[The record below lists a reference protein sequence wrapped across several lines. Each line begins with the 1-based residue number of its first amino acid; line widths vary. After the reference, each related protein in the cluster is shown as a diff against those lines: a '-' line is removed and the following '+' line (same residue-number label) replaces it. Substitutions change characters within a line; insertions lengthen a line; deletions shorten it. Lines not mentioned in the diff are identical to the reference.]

1 VGGTTITRRRA
12 LVLGAAAG
20 LGSLLV
26 RPFSA
31 LGRGAPA
38 RARAFGL
45 AVVPGDFEGA
55 TSRVL
60 RAPRRFDVLGVRGP
74 DAARGRF
81 EVRVRRRGGTWSPW
95 VVLAVHGDHAPD
107 TGTGERASDPV
118 WAGGCDE
125 LQLRTSSPL
134 RGELRVH
141 FVSVPAAGR
150 RRAAAGAATASKQTP
165 KQQATPGT
173 PPTIIPRAAWGA
185 AAVPPRA
192 APDYGVVQMAFVHHT
207 VTANDYTPDQSASMV
222 LAIAKY
228 HRDTNGWNDI
238 GYNFLVDQYGQVFE
252 GRAGGIDQAVIGA
265 QAQGYNSQSTGVAVL
280 GTFTAVPIPEAAM
293 ASITQ
298 LLGWKLTLHG
308 VPCEGGLTIIS
319 GGGSLNRY
327 SSGTPVAMQRISG
340 HRDGDSTE
348 CPGNALYA
356 QLPELRRRA
365 AALAGPLVAHGEISL
380 QASADAVA
388 YGADA
393 VFKGT
398 VIRPDSTAG
407 AGEVV
412 ALQKRGSGGAWV
424 TVARTTALIDGS
436 WVVRVPWRRGG
447 DVRAV
452 AAGVTSKV
460 LPLQVTPALTT
471 HGTPRRVRAG
481 SSLGLSGRVRPSVAV
496 AVLLERQGAD
506 GKFHRVRIVSGTRR
520 LTNWRV
526 AVSLRRPGLYRLTA
540 RTAAK
545 DGNARGRP
553 VYVRVVRAR
562 RTRG

>member
-1 VGGTTITRRRA
+1 VHFE
-12 LVLGAAAG
+12 AG
-20 LGSLLV
+20 
-26 RPFSA
+26 P
-31 LGRGAPA
+31 
-38 RARAFGL
+38 
-45 AVVPGDFEGA
+45 
-55 TSRVL
+55 
-60 RAPRRFDVLGVRGP
+60 
-74 DAARGRF
+74 
-81 EVRVRRRGGTWSPW
+81 
-95 VVLAVHGDHAPD
+95 
-107 TGTGERASDPV
+107 
-118 WAGGCDE
+118 AGG
-125 LQLRTSSPL
+125 RRSP
-134 RGELRVH
+134 V
-141 FVSVPAAGR
+141 A
-150 RRAAAGAATASKQTP
+150 
-165 KQQATPGT
+165 
-173 PPTIIPRAAWGA
+173 RAAWGA

-280 GTFTAVPIPEAAM
+280 GTFTAVPIPEAAV

-348 CPGNALYA
+348 CPGDALYA

-365 AALAGPLVAHGEISL
+365 AALAGPIVAHGEISL
-380 QASADAVA
+380 QTSADAIA

-393 VFKGT
+393 VFTGT

-407 AGEVV
+407 AGELV
-412 ALQKRGSGGAWV
+412 ALQKRGSAGAWV

-452 AAGVTSKV
+452 AAGVTSKA
-460 LPLQVTPALTT
+460 LPVHVTPALTT

-506 GKFHRVRIVSGTRR
+506 GRFHRVRIVSGTRR
-520 LTNWRV
+520 LTNWRA

-545 DGNARGRP
+545 DGNARGRA

-562 RTRG
+562 RG

>member
-12 LVLGAAAG
+12 LVLGAATG

-26 RPFSA
+26 RPFRA
-31 LGRGAPA
+31 LGRGATA
-38 RARAFGL
+38 RARGFGM
-45 AVVPGDFEGA
+45 AVVPADFEGA

-60 RAPRRFDVLGVRGP
+60 RAPRRFDLLGVRGP
-74 DAARGRF
+74 DAVRGRF
-81 EVRVRRRGGTWSPW
+81 EVRVRRRGATWSPW
-95 VVLAVHGDHAPD
+95 VALAIHGDHAPD

-125 LQLRTSSPL
+125 LQLRTSLPL
-134 RGELRVH
+134 RGKLRVH
-141 FVSVPAAGR
+141 FVSVPAGGR
-150 RRAAAGAATASKQTP
+150 RSPVARAAAAP
-165 KQQATPGT
+165 KQQAAPGM

-280 GTFTAVPIPEAAM
+280 GTFTAAPIPEAAM

-340 HRDGDSTE
+340 HRDGDSTA
-348 CPGNALYA
+348 CPGDALYA

-365 AALAGPLVAHGEISL
+365 AGLAGPIVAHGEISL
-380 QASADAVA
+380 QTSADAVA

-412 ALQKRGSGGAWV
+412 ALQKRGSAGAWV

-452 AAGVTSKV
+452 AAGVTSKA
-460 LPLQVTPALTT
+460 LPVQVTPALTT

-520 LTNWRV
+520 LTNWRA
-526 AVSLRRPGLYRLTA
+526 AVSLHRPGLYRLTA
-540 RTAAK
+540 RTGAK
-545 DGNARGRP
+545 DGNARGRA

-562 RTRG
+562 KG

>member
-1 VGGTTITRRRA
+1 M
-12 LVLGAAAG
+12 
-20 LGSLLV
+20 
-26 RPFSA
+26 
-31 LGRGAPA
+31 
-38 RARAFGL
+38 
-45 AVVPGDFEGA
+45 
-55 TSRVL
+55 
-60 RAPRRFDVLGVRGP
+60 
-74 DAARGRF
+74 
-81 EVRVRRRGGTWSPW
+81 
-95 VVLAVHGDHAPD
+95 
-107 TGTGERASDPV
+107 
-118 WAGGCDE
+118 
-125 LQLRTSSPL
+125 
-134 RGELRVH
+134 
-141 FVSVPAAGR
+141 
-150 RRAAAGAATASKQTP
+150 
-165 KQQATPGT
+165 
-173 PPTIIPRAAWGA
+173 
-185 AAVPPRA
+185 PPRA

-207 VTANDYTPDQSASMV
+207 VTANDYTPEQSASMV

-252 GRAGGIDQAVIGA
+252 GRAGGVDQAVIGA

-340 HRDGDSTE
+340 HRDGDSTA
-348 CPGNALYA
+348 CPGDALYA

-365 AALAGPLVAHGEISL
+365 AALAGPIVAHGEISL
-380 QASADAVA
+380 QPSADAID

-393 VFKGT
+393 VFTGT

-452 AAGVTSKV
+452 AAGVTSKAIAV
-460 LPLQVTPALTT
+460 QVTPALTT
-471 HGTPRRVRAG
+471 HSTPKRVTAG
-481 SSLGLSGRVRPSVAV
+481 SSLSALRARAPVGRRRGPARARGRRREVPPRAHRERHPAPDELARRGEPAPARPLPAHGAHGGQGRQRPRPGGLRP
-496 AVLLERQGAD
+496 
-506 GKFHRVRIVSGTRR
+506 
-520 LTNWRV
+520 
-526 AVSLRRPGLYRLTA
+526 RRPGAHGRRLGLDLTLRRRA
-540 RTAAK
+540 S
-545 DGNARGRP
+545 
-553 VYVRVVRAR
+553 VVGA
-562 RTRG
+562 